1 MFCTRTVGLQN
12 VNVNFGSAPM
22 MQPQWRVGAATVWL
36 TSGGVSIETDNL
48 KRYVDFVANDL
59 VGRWRIQYCEYIV
72 LYTIKTLEGIHIHPI
87 HTAAALV

>member
-12 VNVNFGSAPM
+12 VNVNFGSTPVI
-22 MQPQWRVGAATVWL
+22 QPQWPVKATMVWL

-59 VGRWRIQYCEYIV
+59 VGRWRIQYCKYTV
-72 LYTIKTLEGIHIHPI
+72 LYAIKTLESIHTHPN
-87 HTAAALV
+87 HTAAVLV